1 MRETWRSGHP
11 FSVYEYLMNFASRG
25 RGEQQERDAEK
36 LSGGGERARV
46 GSADAA
52 TRKLISKL
60 AGCYSSPTFCYEA
73 GPTGYGLYRLI
84 RSFGQECVV
93 ATPRSYAWTAG
104 QPAISLRPLTAS
116 QRR

>member
-1 MRETWRSGHP
+1 
-11 FSVYEYLMNFASRG
+11 MNFASRG

-60 AGCYSSPTFCYEA
+60 AG
-73 GPTGYGLYRLI
+73 
-84 RSFGQECVV
+84 
-93 ATPRSYAWTAG
+93 
-104 QPAISLRPLTAS
+104 
-116 QRR
+116 